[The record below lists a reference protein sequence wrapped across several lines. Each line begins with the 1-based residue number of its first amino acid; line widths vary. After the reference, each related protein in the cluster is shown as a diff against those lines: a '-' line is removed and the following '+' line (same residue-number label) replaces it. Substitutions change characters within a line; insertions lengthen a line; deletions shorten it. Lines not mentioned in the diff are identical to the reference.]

1 MKLSDTTLDVLKN
14 FAAINGNLV
23 VQEGNV
29 IRTMAEA
36 KNIMAKVEVEE
47 SFDGKFGIYD
57 LPEFLSVYNMFSGP
71 ELDFSSDMKSVSMS
85 EGRSS
90 VKYYFSDPDIL
101 TSPSKDIKM
110 PAADVSFTLTQ
121 ADLASIR
128 KASSALGAS
137 DLVIRKD
144 DDNVVG
150 VVTDIK
156 NSTANSFTV
165 ELEGVSCDLDGPF
178 DFVFA
183 ISNFKLM
190 PGDYNVEITSKLIS
204 KFTNQANGAEY
215 FIALE
220 KSSKVGA

>member
-1 MKLSDTTLDVLKN
+1 
-14 FAAINGNLV
+14 
-23 VQEGNV
+23 
-29 IRTMAEA
+29 
-36 KNIMAKVEVEE
+36 
-47 SFDGKFGIYD
+47 
-57 LPEFLSVYNMFSGP
+57 
-71 ELDFSSDMKSVSMS
+71 
-85 EGRSS
+85 
-90 VKYYFSDPDIL
+90 
-101 TSPSKDIKM
+101 M